1 MHTDATTTIDVAQ
14 LLSLCDGHFPGDPL
28 VPGALQLRLGV
39 ELVRESLGVHPTE
52 IRRAAFRAPLR
63 PTGPARVR
71 AIHRPDRKL
80 ATVEVLDHAG
90 ERCSS
95 FELRF
100 DPIAA
105 PPPSSRPGCEDQA
118 LLGPDAIMNSLRHQP
133 PALFIHE
140 QLTQTARGASFS
152 GRARPRWHWGEL
164 LDGAAQAA
172 GLSLRRELEVEGQPI
187 YVAAFERVV
196 LPDQH
201 EPRALD
207 PRFVVESVRRV
218 LNLHQFRF
226 AVVDSDDQTI
236 QLSGLVALA
245 KAS

>member
-28 VPGALQLRLGV
+28 VPGALHLRLGV
-39 ELVRESLGVHPTE
+39 ELVREAFAVHPTE
-52 IRRAAFRAPLR
+52 VRRAAFRAPLR
-63 PTGPARVR
+63 PTGPARVH
-71 AIHRPDRKL
+71 AIHRSDRNL
-80 ATVEVLDHAG
+80 ATVEVLDHTG
-90 ERCSS
+90 ERSSS

-100 DPIAA
+100 DPITAV
-105 PPPSSRPGCEDQA
+105 PPSSHPACEDQA
-118 LLGPDAIMNSLRHQP
+118 LLGPDAIISSLRHRP
-133 PALFIHE
+133 PALFIDE
-140 QLTQTARGASFS
+140 QLTRTERGASFS
-152 GRARPRWHWGEL
+152 ARARPRWHWSDL

-172 GLSLRRELEVEGQPI
+172 GLSLRREFEAEGQPI

-201 EPRALD
+201 EPRAFA

-226 AVVDSDDQTI
+226 AVIDSVDQTI
-236 QLSGLVALA
+236 ELSGLVALA
-245 KAS
+245 QAS